1 MDPYVSEALASAWI
15 GERRSTPSASTRP
28 AGCSGG
34 EAQR

>member
-15 GERRSTPSASTRP
+15 CERRSTTSTSTRP
-28 AGCSGG
+28 AGCCGG